1 MTTASQQLIIDDT
14 ENGVFRVHRSAF
26 TSPEIFEAERD
37 LIFNRCWLYLGHES
51 EIPKPGDFLRRTVGG
66 RPLIFVRSAKT
77 GQIRAFHNTC
87 PHRGALVCR
96 TDSGNGKVFQ
106 CFYHAWSFNT
116 DGELVGMPDRQAYR
130 LEFRFEDLGLQP
142 VAGLD
147 SYRGFVFVTFNKN
160 AEGLI
165 DYLAGAREYID
176 IVVDASESGWEI
188 RKGSNQYSINA
199 NWKLL
204 AENSVDGY
212 HALPTH
218 DTYFKY
224 LTSTGVELGAGGFWG
239 RGCGLG
245 NGHALIEFKGSWG
258 RPIAQWAPNF
268 GEDTRE
274 EFDRKRAWLTEKY
287 GATRAEVMAEH
298 NRNLLI
304 YPNLVLLDHFAV
316 SVRTFDP
323 VSPDYMEVS
332 AWHFAPRSEPE
343 KVRAV
348 REECF
353 VSFFGPG
360 GMATPDDVEAL
371 ESCQDGYRSGGIEW
385 NDISRGMTRE
395 PEVKDE
401 EQMRAFW
408 RRWRDQVS
416 PQRGILV

>member
-1 MTTASQQLIIDDT
+1 MTTMSQQLIIDDADK
-14 ENGVFRVHRSAF
+14 GLFRVHRSAF

-51 EIPKPGDFLRRTVGG
+51 ELPKPGDFIRRSVGG
-66 RPLIFVRSAKT
+66 RPLIFVRSVKS

-87 PHRGALVCR
+87 PHRGAMVCR
-96 TDSGNGKVFQ
+96 TDTGNGKVFQ

-116 DGELVGMPDRQAYR
+116 DGELVGMPDRQAYGP
-130 LEFRFEDLGLQP
+130 EMRFEDLGLQP
-142 VAGLD
+142 TAGLD
-147 SYRGFVFVTFNKN
+147 SYRGFVFVKFT
-160 AEGLI
+160 EGTETLA
-165 DYLAGAREYID
+165 DYLGDAREYID
-176 IVVDASESGWEI
+176 VVVDASESGWEI

-224 LTSTGVELGAGGFWG
+224 LTSTGVELGAGGFRG
-239 RGCGLG
+239 HGCGLG
-245 NGHALIEFKGSWG
+245 NGHALIDFKGTWG
-258 RPIAQWAPNF
+258 RPIAQWAPTF
-268 GEDTRE
+268 GEHTKE
-274 EFDRKRAWLTEKY
+274 EFDQKRAWLVEKF
-287 GATRAEVMAEH
+287 GETRAEVMAEH

-316 SVRTFDP
+316 SVRTFNP
-323 VSPDYMEVS
+323 LAPDYMEVS
-332 AWHFAPRSEPE
+332 AWHFAPVSETDA
-343 KVRAV
+343 VRAV
-348 REECF
+348 REE
-353 VSFFGPG
+353 SFLGFYGPG

-371 ESCQDGYRSGGIEW
+371 EACQDGYRSGGVQW

-408 RRWRDQVS
+408 RRWREQVS
-416 PQRGILV
+416 PQREVLV